1 MDLYDAM
8 STQRAVRRLRPD
20 AIPEPVLAKVLA
32 AAAWAPTGGNVQP
45 FRMIT
50 VTDRQKLS
58 VIQKLYQTQWS
69 IYTESMR
76 AEGDGLALPRQKML
90 RAGDYLAANM
100 HEVPVLVVV
109 CFNANLMA
117 ITDADLDRPSIVGG
131 GSVYTAVQNLML
143 ACRAEG
149 LGCVLTTLL
158 CYQEQEIKAL
168 LEIPEEWGTCA
179 AIPIGYPVLKGYGP
193 ISRRPIDKLVFDNV
207 WGQSASLGETHG

>member
-1 MDLYDAM
+1 LDLYDAM

-179 AIPIGYPVLKGYGP
+179 AIPIGFPVRKGYGP

>member
-1 MDLYDAM
+1 
-8 STQRAVRRLRPD
+8 
-20 AIPEPVLAKVLA
+20 
-32 AAAWAPTGGNVQP
+32 
-45 FRMIT
+45 
-50 VTDRQKLS
+50 
-58 VIQKLYQTQWS
+58 
-69 IYTESMR
+69 
-76 AEGDGLALPRQKML
+76 
-90 RAGDYLAANM
+90 
-100 HEVPVLVVV
+100 
-109 CFNANLMA
+109 
-117 ITDADLDRPSIVGG
+117 
-131 GSVYTAVQNLML
+131 VYTAVQNLML